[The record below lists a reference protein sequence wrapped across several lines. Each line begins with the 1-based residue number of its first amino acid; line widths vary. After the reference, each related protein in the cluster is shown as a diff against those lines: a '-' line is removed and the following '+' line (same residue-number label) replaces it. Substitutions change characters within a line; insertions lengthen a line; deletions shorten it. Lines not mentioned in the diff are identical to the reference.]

1 MCPSW
6 KVRMMTDKVRRLLK
20 ECWWRIA
27 IYVLGF
33 ALMLISGAPEDD
45 RTAIFVC
52 GGFLAMAGVS
62 LLESVRIS
70 HLEDKVEKDEC

>member
-1 MCPSW
+1 
-6 KVRMMTDKVRRLLK
+6 MMTDKARRFLK

-33 ALMLISGAPEDD
+33 TLMLISGAPEDD
-45 RTAIFVC
+45 HTTIFVC
-52 GGFLAMAGVS
+52 GGFLVLTGVS

-70 HLEDKVEKDEC
+70 HLEDKVEEIEDEC

>member
-1 MCPSW
+1 
-6 KVRMMTDKVRRLLK
+6 MMTDKARRFLK

-45 RTAIFVC
+45 HTTIFVC
-52 GGFLAMAGVS
+52 GGFLAMVGIH
-62 LLESVRIS
+62 LLQSARIS
-70 HLEDKVEKDEC
+70 RLEDEVEEIEADEC